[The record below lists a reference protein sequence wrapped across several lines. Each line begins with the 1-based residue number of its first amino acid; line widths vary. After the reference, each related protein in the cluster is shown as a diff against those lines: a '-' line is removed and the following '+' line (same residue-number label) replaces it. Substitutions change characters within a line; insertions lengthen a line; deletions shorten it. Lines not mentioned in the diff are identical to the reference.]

1 MVIQKK
7 IFYLLII
14 LYGLFTI
21 TNQSLAQV
29 RIAVLYSRISE
40 QLSTTNSQNI
50 IEEITSWELLLM
62 QNKIPYKV
70 IYDNDLESGI
80 EDEFDIL
87 ILPSVKFISKA
98 EFEELNNFLEA
109 GKSIISVGSKLFNSE
124 NSTYTFQNLETLFGL
139 RNIENISAESISFLH
154 SISSNQLNHFVTD
167 DDRVL
172 QISTSNEPLMCD
184 EIENTSLAYGYVI
197 LEGDFIS
204 KQSSIIYGTA
214 GKGKYLWA
222 GFELNNVFGGKN
234 DLEQFKNLILNSIK
248 WMDNDPDV
256 YLAVPW
262 TEGLRPLFL
271 TLEFNSALEPEF
283 VEVLQKNK
291 FNPNLV
297 VNPQQKISTE
307 VLRKFSEDQ
316 IFLDLSG
323 NLSDQYDN
331 SESVVNLITTFERDN
346 EIQVSSIILN
356 KSFIENNDIKSLS
369 NIGIENILLLCKV
382 TGNPKQNSGDLFIL
396 PFSKTGIKSTL
407 HGPVR
412 FIHYTPQINCDTNS
426 EDDFLTMINQLDRTQ
441 SDFTSLGEISK
452 WWNSKNKLDAT
463 IISGVENSIEVLVA
477 NKNPI
482 EVNNLQIYVNP
493 NNIIDNRN
501 ISVTSDN
508 LLISHYFQQSSGT
521 IVISLDKL
529 LPKSNK
535 KITISFSDN

>member
-7 IFYLLII
+7 IFYILII
-14 LYGLFTI
+14 LCGLFTI

-50 IEEITSWELLLM
+50 IEEITLWELLLM
-62 QNKIPYKV
+62 QNKISYKV
-70 IYDNDLESGI
+70 IYDSDLESGI

-87 ILPSVKFISKA
+87 ISPSVKFISKA
-98 EFEELNNFLEA
+98 EAEELNNFLEA

-139 RNIENISAESISFLH
+139 RNIDNILPGSISFLH
-154 SISSNQLNHFVTD
+154 SISSNPLNHFVTD

-184 EIENTSLAYGYVI
+184 EIESKSLAYGYII
-197 LEGDFIS
+197 LEEDSIS
-204 KQSSIIYGTA
+204 IKSSIIYGIA
-214 GKGKYLWA
+214 GKGKYLWT
-222 GFELNNVFGGKN
+222 GFELNNIVGGKN
-234 DLEQFKNLILNSIK
+234 DLEQIKNLILSAIK

-256 YLAVPW
+256 YLAFPW
-262 TEGLRPLFL
+262 AEDLRPLIL
-271 TLEFNSALEPEF
+271 TLEFNNALEPEL

-297 VNPQQKISTE
+297 VSPQQNISKE
-307 VLRKFSEDQ
+307 VLRKFSDEQ

-323 NLSDQYDN
+323 NLSDQYGN

-346 EIQVSSIILN
+346 EIKLKSIILD
-356 KSFIENNDIKSLS
+356 KLFIEKNDIKSLS

-382 TGNPKQNSGDLFIL
+382 TGNPKQISGDLFIL
-396 PFSKTGIKSTL
+396 PFSKTGTKSNL

-412 FIHYTPQINCDTNS
+412 FIHYTPQINCDINS
-426 EDDFLTMINQLDRTQ
+426 EDEFLTVINQLEETQ
-441 SDFTSLGEISK
+441 SDFTSLGEINK
-452 WWNSKNKLDAT
+452 WWNTKNNLDAT
-463 IISGVENSIEVLVA
+463 IISGIENSIEVLVT
-477 NKNPI
+477 NKNPV
-482 EVNNLQIYVNP
+482 EVNNLQIYFNS
-493 NNIIDNRN
+493 NNIIDKRN

-508 LLISHYFQQSSGT
+508 LLINHYFQQSSGT

-529 LPKSNK
+529 PPKSTK
-535 KITISFSDN
+535 KIKISFSDN